1 MIAMHN
7 QILNKQQTLQKIKRL
22 AYQIYEHNFDEET
35 IVFAGIHENGKRLA
49 DRLQADFQQIC
60 SIRTESLSVY
70 LDKFAPQQSS
80 ISLDYDVEL
89 LENKTI
95 LLVDDVLNTG
105 RTLAYSL
112 KPFLN
117 RKIKKLQTV
126 VLVDRGHRLFPVTA
140 DFVGY
145 SLSTTVL
152 QHVNVVLDSYS
163 ELGVYLY

>member
-1 MIAMHN
+1 MNPKEN
-7 QILNKQQTLQKIKRL
+7 QILTRPQTLQKIKRL
-22 AYQIYEHNFDEET
+22 AYQIYEHNFEEKT

-49 DRLQADFQQIC
+49 DRLRADLQQIC
-60 SIRTESLSVY
+60 SIKTEILSVY

-80 ISLDYDVEL
+80 ISIDYDADL

-95 LLVDDVLNTG
+95 ILVDDVLNTG

-117 RKIKKLQTV
+117 QRVKKLQTV
-126 VLVDRGHRLFPVTA
+126 VLVDRGYRLFPVTA

-152 QHVNVVLDSYS
+152 QHVNVVLDKEE

>member
-1 MIAMHN
+1 MISTHT

-22 AYQIYEHNFDEET
+22 AYQIYEHNFGEEA
-35 IVFAGIHENGKRLA
+35 IVFAGIHEKGKRLA

-70 LDKFAPQQSS
+70 LDKFAPKQSS

-145 SLSTTVL
+145 ALSTTVL
-152 QHVNVVLDSYS
+152 QHINVVLDK
-163 ELGVYLY
+163 EEEIGVYLY